1 MEISNK
7 KIPLDEFLAQRKEVL
22 GMWRTGGDAVD
33 LEEAVVYHK
42 SQPLSKN
49 LSAVMAEARRQGRM
63 AIALRC
69 GKPTVEQQIEDLL
82 YVEKA
87 GADLL
92 PVTLDSYTRNL
103 RFADID
109 AALGKGQ
116 KLNGYPIVNHG
127 VSGGRRI
134 MEAVHSPV
142 TIKHGSIDARLAAE
156 IGFASGMSDINGNVY
171 SWGLTYNKNVS
182 IASIIR
188 VQQYIARLMGYYA
201 EHGVILANEQ
211 GGGQGPGCFR
221 VPCISLSNTILGAL
235 ISAGQ
240 GAKCVQSA
248 TGQGTNMVQ
257 DIASIHV
264 LKKLSREYL
273 DRLGHSDV
281 ASYAIYHQWQG
292 AFPEDPDEAMGVIC
306 TGAVTAVLGGAEQT
320 VVKSPQEGV
329 GVPTKESNGAGIR
342 AVREVR
348 NIFGGQRMPM
358 SDALLEEMDILEE
371 ETRSIID
378 AVLSLGGGDP
388 ALGTLRG
395 IESGV
400 VEVPFTPSIYNY
412 GKAIP
417 VRDAE
422 YAYRFLDCGNLPFS
436 ERVKRYNRDRID
448 ARVVKEGGRPA
459 YEMVND
465 DVFCMMTDRAPRIT
479 VSVNQ
484 KAAPT
489 VYETPRAKYPDNI
502 VMGVIGSDS
511 HAIGNRLLSYAF
523 TEAGFQVTNLG
534 SFVSQEEFIQAAIET
549 DARVISISS
558 LYGHAAIDCA
568 GLKEKLVEAGLGHVL
583 LYIGGILAVGECDWS
598 EIAARFKALGF
609 DRIAKPTTKP
619 AETIRWLN
627 EDLACFH
634 IGETAQGCPA
644 QETKNSDY

>member
-7 KIPLDEFLAQRKEVL
+7 KIPLDEFLAQRREVL
-22 GMWRTGGDAVD
+22 QMWPTGSEAAD
-33 LEEAVVYHK
+33 LGESVAYHK
-42 SQPLSKN
+42 KQGVQKN
-49 LSAVMAEARRQGRM
+49 FSAVMAQARKEGRM

-82 YVEKA
+82 YIEAA

-109 AALGKGQ
+109 ADLKAGR
-116 KLNGYPIVNHG
+116 KLNGYPIVNCG
-127 VSGGRRI
+127 VSGSRRI
-134 MEAVHSPV
+134 MEAVHSPI

-156 IGFASGMSDINGNVY
+156 IGFAGGMSDINGNVY

-201 EHGVILANEQ
+201 DHGVILANEQ

-235 ISAGQ
+235 ITAGQ
-240 GAKCVQSA
+240 GAKCVQPA

-257 DIASIHV
+257 DIASLHV
-264 LKKLSREYL
+264 LRKLSREYL
-273 DRLGHSDV
+273 DRCGHFDV
-281 ASYAIYHQWQG
+281 EAYTIYHQWQG
-292 AFPEDPDEAMGVIC
+292 SFPENPDDAMGVIC

-320 VVKSPQEGV
+320 VIKSPQEGV
-329 GVPTKESNGAGIR
+329 GVPTKESNAAGVR

-348 NIFGGQRMPM
+348 SILGGQRMPM
-358 SDALLEEMDILEE
+358 SDALAQEIDILED

-378 AVLSLGGGDP
+378 AVLDCGNGDP

-395 IESGV
+395 IESGI
-400 VEVPFTPSIYNY
+400 VEVPFTPSVYNY

-417 VRDAE
+417 VRDADR
-422 YAYRFLDCGNLPFS
+422 AYRFLDFGNLPFS
-436 ERVKRYNRDRID
+436 ERARKYNRAKIEE
-448 ARVVKEGGRPA
+448 RVAKEGGRPP

-465 DVFCMMTDRAPRIT
+465 DVFCMMTDRAPRLA
-479 VSVNQ
+479 VSVTESAK
-484 KAAPT
+484 KAVAAQAA
-489 VYETPRAKYPDNI
+489 RAVRPANI

-511 HAIGNRLLSYAF
+511 HAIGNRLLAYAYRD
-523 TEAGFQVTNLG
+523 AGFHVTNLG
-534 SFVSQEEFIQAAIET
+534 SFVSQEEFIKAALET
-549 DARVISISS
+549 NAEVISVSS

-568 GLKEKLVEAGLGHVL
+568 GFKEKLIEAGLGDVL
-583 LYIGGILAVGECDWS
+583 LYIGGILAVGKTSWE
-598 EIAARFKALGF
+598 EIETSFRSLGF
-609 DRIAKPTTKP
+609 DRVARPATKP
-619 AETIRWLN
+619 AETISWIN
-627 EDLACFH
+627 ADLA
-634 IGETAQGCPA
+634 ARDA
-644 QETKNSDY
+644 AAKRRA